1 MAKDEIPSNGRPWPW
16 AGLPIDI
23 ACQRLA
29 SSLWDTYMQA
39 RDAALGI
46 EQSLQRFVP
55 LTLPADQQ
63 RCLNAYKE
71 AWDTLEAE
79 VRRRLRGEIELWG
92 RRNRFAE
99 LQLIPV
105 SALDGLRLNFAERTA
120 DDQAAGERPVLYDL
134 HLKQVGQKATES
146 ARDDL
151 HVKEVGQKAAESAR
165 AEGTR
170 EQPKRK
176 VGRKPEFDWDA
187 LHTE

>member
-1 MAKDEIPSNGRPWPW
+1 MAVRGVCRRKD
-16 AGLPIDI
+16 
-23 ACQRLA
+23 
-29 SSLWDTYMQA
+29 
-39 RDAALGI
+39 
-46 EQSLQRFVP
+46 
-55 LTLPADQQ
+55 
-63 RCLNAYKE
+63 
-71 AWDTLEAE
+71 LEAE

-151 HVKEVGQKAAESAR
+151 HLKEVGQKAAESAR

-187 LHTE
+187 LHTEFFRRIDDNGLPDNVSAFTRSLLEWYEQQFGRDKAPDFETAYDYVKKWIGGWDRSLPRT